1 MKPYFLRSS
10 STLTG
15 QVLPALRLAGAAS
28 LLALAAGCATGP
40 QASPQDPFEP
50 FNRGV
55 STFND
60 RVDDAV
66 LRPVATAYRKVLPS
80 PIRAGVGNFFDNLS
94 DVWSF
99 VNSALQLKVQNTAET
114 FMRVSVNTV
123 FGLAGVLD
131 VATEAGLYRHS
142 EDFGQ
147 TLGRWG
153 VGSGPY
159 VVLPLLGP
167 STLRDTAALPVDR
180 LGSVFGYVND
190 IPVRNSMYLL
200 RAVDIRANLLRA
212 TQLIG
217 DAALDKYTFTRDA
230 YLQRRRNEVYDGNVP
245 DNDDSDR

>member
-1 MKPYFLRSS
+1 MNFNQLS
-10 STLTG
+10 
-15 QVLPALRLAGAAS
+15 RLANLTRAVEPAMRRAGAVG
-28 LLALAAGCATGP
+28 LLVLTVGCASGP
-40 QASPQDPFEP
+40 HASPNDPFEP

-55 STFND
+55 SSFND

-80 PIRAGVGNFFDNLS
+80 PVRTGVGNFFDNLS

-99 VNSALQLKVQNTAET
+99 ANSALQLKVQNTAET

-123 FGLAGVLD
+123 FGLAGLLD

-167 STLRDTAALPVDR
+167 STLRDTLALPVDSA
-180 LGSVFGYVND
+180 GSVLGHVND
-190 IPVRNSMYLL
+190 IPVRNSMYAL
-200 RAVDIRANLLRA
+200 RAVDTRANLLRA

-230 YLQRRRNEVYDGNVP
+230 YLQRRRNDVYDGNVP
-245 DNDDSDR
+245 DDDSER